1 MPAPILVF
9 DLDGTLVDTAPDLLA
24 SLNTVLE
31 ARSLGPIP
39 MDGLSK
45 LVGQGARVMLQRG
58 FDMAG
63 EHLDP
68 AEMEVLFSAFL
79 EHYSQNI
86 AVASRPFPGMET
98 ALDRF
103 SEAGWKLAV
112 CTNKLEGLARK
123 LLEELGMTSRFATI
137 IGGDTFAKPKPDAMP
152 ILGAIDRC
160 GGDPS
165 RALMV
170 GDSITDIDA
179 ARAARIP
186 VIAVDFGY
194 TPVPVTELG
203 PDRVISSFDALWPA
217 VQDLAGTETA
227 QA

>member
-1 MPAPILVF
+1 MPAPVLVF

-24 SLNTVLE
+24 SLNAVLE

-39 MDGLSK
+39 MEGLNQ

-68 AEMEVLFSAFL
+68 AEMEILFNAFI

-86 AVASRPFPGMET
+86 AVASRPFPGVEA

-103 SEAGWKLAV
+103 AEAGWKLAV
-112 CTNKLEGLARK
+112 CTNKLEGLARR
-123 LLEELGMTSRFATI
+123 LLEELDMTARFSTI
-137 IGGDTFAKPKPDAMP
+137 VGGDTFARPKPDAMP
-152 ILGAIDRC
+152 ILGAIDRS
-160 GGDPS
+160 GGSPA

-170 GDSITDIDA
+170 GDSVTDIDA

-186 VIAVDFGY
+186 VVAVDFGY
-194 TPVPVTELG
+194 TPVPVSELG
-203 PDRVISSFDALWPA
+203 PDRIISSFDALWPA
-217 VQDLAGTETA
+217 VQDLASATPA
-227 QA
+227 

>member
-1 MPAPILVF
+1 MPAPVLVF

-24 SLNTVLE
+24 SLNAVLE
-31 ARSLGPIP
+31 GRSLGPIP
-39 MDGLSK
+39 MEGLNQ

-68 AEMEVLFSAFL
+68 AEMEILFNAFI

-86 AVASRPFPGMET
+86 AVASRPFPGVEA

-103 SEAGWKLAV
+103 AEAGWKLAV
-112 CTNKLEGLARK
+112 CTNKLEGLARR
-123 LLEELGMTSRFATI
+123 LLEELDMTARFSTI
-137 IGGDTFAKPKPDAMP
+137 VGGDTFARSKPDAMP
-152 ILGAIDRC
+152 ILGAIDRS
-160 GGDPS
+160 GGSPA

-170 GDSITDIDA
+170 GDSVTDIDA

-186 VIAVDFGY
+186 VVAVDFGY
-194 TPVPVTELG
+194 TPVPVSELG
-203 PDRVISSFDALWPA
+203 PDRIISSFDALWPA
-217 VQDLAGTETA
+217 VQDLASATPA
-227 QA
+227 